1 MFDSSFELLPPAALR
16 RFQHF
21 QSMKITD
28 RRMIEPAAAPITTP
42 IISPRELAMEV
53 FEAARVDA
61 EVSIALLGDVGDVV
75 EDANKD
81 GDTDNSP
88 DGCDEG
94 ASGSLAELVFVAR
107 EVELG
112 VAEGVEEML
121 VVESADAMLVGKA
134 TAVGNARIALFV
146 SVPVLVYVVVKCS
159 VPQPRTYLLSR
170 YCVVQKGR
178 LESELGMFS
187 WRSKIETT

>member
-1 MFDSSFELLPPAALR
+1 
-16 RFQHF
+16 
-21 QSMKITD
+21 MKITD
-28 RRMIEPAAAPITTP
+28 RRVIEPAAAPITTP
-42 IISPRELAMEV
+42 IISPRELAMEL

-61 EVSIALLGDVGDVV
+61 EVSVALLGDVGDVV

-94 ASGSLAELVFVAR
+94 PSGSLAELVFIAR

-112 VAEGVEEML
+112 AAEGVEE
-121 VVESADAMLVGKA
+121 MLVGKA

-146 SVPVLVYVVVKCS
+146 LVPVLVYVVVKCS
-159 VPQPRTYLLSR
+159 VPQPRTCLLSR